1 MKKKALEQEDSN
13 IMTLRNGSNLIIS
26 DYVKKH
32 LLNINNHL
40 HRNYINMGNIQ
51 EDNLFLEAEQAD
63 ENNLKVVMEAEGDN
77 AGDTGRGNETQPKAD
92 AQPKQEE
99 APKED
104 AGRDNQDQGGDNTEG
119 GDNAGD
125 DLFGQAEGEE
135 GAGGEGGT
143 EGEESEIKDG
153 LPTDDQYYVVLLK
166 DINRKLIK
174 LNEVSLKLLKKTD
187 EDEAKIINKI
197 DSLTYVFN
205 RFVEKYTE
213 YDDAKSTVLEL
224 RDITDTIIKFVDI
237 YLKRKDGNKYRHHLS
252 IGISSDTRLKFLDKY
267 MKQQVK
273 ESVR

>member
-1 MKKKALEQEDSN
+1 
-13 IMTLRNGSNLIIS
+13 MTLRNGSNLKIS
-26 DYVKKH
+26 NYVKKH

-63 ENNLKVVMEAEGDN
+63 ENNLQVVMEAEGDN
-77 AGDTGRGNETQPKAD
+77 AGDTGGGNEQPKAD

-104 AGRDNQDQGGDNTEG
+104 ANADTGNQDQGDNVEG
-119 GDNAGD
+119 GNDAGD

-135 GAGGEGGT
+135 GTGGDGDA

-187 EDEAKIINKI
+187 EDESKIINKI
-197 DSLTYVFN
+197 ESLTYIFN

-224 RDITDTIIKFVDI
+224 RDITDAIIKFVDI
-237 YLKRKDGNKYRHHLS
+237 YLKRKDGTKYRHHLS

-267 MKQQVK
+267 MKLQVK
-273 ESVR
+273 ESIR

>member
-1 MKKKALEQEDSN
+1 
-13 IMTLRNGSNLIIS
+13 MTLRNGSNLKIS
-26 DYVKKH
+26 NYVKKH

-63 ENNLKVVMEAEGDN
+63 ENNLQVVMEAEGDN
-77 AGDTGRGNETQPKAD
+77 AGDAGGGNEQPKAD

-104 AGRDNQDQGGDNTEG
+104 AGGDNQDQGGDNTEG

-135 GAGGEGGT
+135 GAGGEGGA
-143 EGEESEIKDG
+143 ESEESEIKDG

-267 MKQQVK
+267 MKLQVK
-273 ESVR
+273 ESIR

>member
-1 MKKKALEQEDSN
+1 
-13 IMTLRNGSNLIIS
+13 MTLRNGSNLIIS
-26 DYVKKH
+26 NYVKKH

-63 ENNLKVVMEAEGDN
+63 ENNLQVVMEAEGDN
-77 AGDTGRGNETQPKAD
+77 AGDAVGGNEQPKAE
-92 AQPKQEE
+92 PKQEA

-104 AGRDNQDQGGDNTEG
+104 ANTDAGNQDQGNAEG
-119 GDNAGD
+119 GNDTGD

-135 GAGGEGGT
+135 GAGGDAGG
-143 EGEESEIKDG
+143 EGEENEVKDG

-197 DSLTYVFN
+197 ESLTYVFN

-224 RDITDTIIKFVDI
+224 RDITDSIIKFVDI

-267 MKQQVK
+267 MKLQVK
-273 ESVR
+273 ESIR